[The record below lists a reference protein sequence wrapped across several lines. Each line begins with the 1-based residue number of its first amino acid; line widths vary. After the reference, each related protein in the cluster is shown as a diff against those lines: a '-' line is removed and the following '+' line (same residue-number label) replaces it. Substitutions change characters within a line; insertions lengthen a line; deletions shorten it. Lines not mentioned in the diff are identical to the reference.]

1 MALDDMM
8 QTEVGVAAAAVA
20 AVASPRARNVL
31 RRGAV
36 YGLAGAMKAGDVAF
50 GVARGAVRG
59 AAEGFSGNGGGSSTT
74 RSRRSTSS
82 SRSSSS
88 RSSGSGTKRR
98 TRARSNG

>member
-1 MALDDMM
+1 VALDDMM

-20 AVASPRARNVL
+20 AVASPRARYVL

-59 AAEGFSGNGGGSSTT
+59 AAEGFSGNGGASSTT
-74 RSRRSTSS
+74 RSRRS
-82 SRSSSS
+82 
-88 RSSGSGTKRR
+88 SSGSGTKRR
-98 TRARSNG
+98 TRSRSNG